1 VKRKNWEFPTAYT
14 VLFLIL
20 ILVTVLTHIIPAGK
34 YNRLSYQENS
44 KEFVIE
50 SYGKDDEKLPAT
62 QETLDKLNINIDVE
76 KFTNGTIKKPM
87 AIPNTGLV
95 LLHSQSSKV
104 TTNSFTMFELKL
116 PISALSMKRE
126 KEEVK
131 RCLLMLMSKEASE
144 EVRDLMTAIS
154 QSIIENHLY
163 TEIYKTGNQS
173 IIYEM
178 LNTIF
183 NEKIKK
189 LEN

>member
-1 VKRKNWEFPTAYT
+1 MVQLENNQSFEHTVEQIIQYQKNVSDRDYLTRK
-14 VLFLIL
+14 L
-20 ILVTVLTHIIPAGK
+20 
-34 YNRLSYQENS
+34 LSHFQNS
-44 KEFVIE
+44 
-50 SYGKDDEKLPAT
+50 
-62 QETLDKLNINIDVE
+62 
-76 KFTNGTIKKPM
+76 PM

-104 TTNSFTMFELKL
+104 TTNSFTMFG
-116 PISALSMKRE
+116 
-126 KEEVK
+126 
-131 RCLLMLMSKEASE
+131 
-144 EVRDLMTAIS
+144 

-173 IIYEM
+173 IIYQM

>member
-1 VKRKNWEFPTAYT
+1 
-14 VLFLIL
+14 
-20 ILVTVLTHIIPAGK
+20 
-34 YNRLSYQENS
+34 
-44 KEFVIE
+44 
-50 SYGKDDEKLPAT
+50 
-62 QETLDKLNINIDVE
+62 
-76 KFTNGTIKKPM
+76 
-87 AIPNTGLV
+87 
-95 LLHSQSSKV
+95 
-104 TTNSFTMFELKL
+104 MFELKL

-154 QSIIENHLY
+154 QSVIENHLY

-173 IIYEM
+173 IIYQM

>member
-1 VKRKNWEFPTAYT
+1 
-14 VLFLIL
+14 
-20 ILVTVLTHIIPAGK
+20 
-34 YNRLSYQENS
+34 
-44 KEFVIE
+44 
-50 SYGKDDEKLPAT
+50 
-62 QETLDKLNINIDVE
+62 
-76 KFTNGTIKKPM
+76 
-87 AIPNTGLV
+87 
-95 LLHSQSSKV
+95 
-104 TTNSFTMFELKL
+104 
-116 PISALSMKRE
+116 
-126 KEEVK
+126 
-131 RCLLMLMSKEASE
+131 MSKEASE